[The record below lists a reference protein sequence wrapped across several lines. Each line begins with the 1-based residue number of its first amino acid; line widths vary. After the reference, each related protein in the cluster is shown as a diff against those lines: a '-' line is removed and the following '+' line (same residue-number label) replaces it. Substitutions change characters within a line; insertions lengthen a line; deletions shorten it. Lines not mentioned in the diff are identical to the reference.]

1 MEQTHQR
8 LLSDQ
13 RVGGLAALYLALA
26 YLAAMPYFL
35 VVLNDQGVVDPA
47 ARLALLVNHQGSLYL
62 INLITYVVFGLVL
75 TVLALALAERFS
87 DATPAMARVIAGWGI
102 IWSCLLIAS
111 GTVANLGMESVAAL
125 YVKDAAGAV
134 SAWQIIE
141 PIADGL
147 GGGGGEA
154 LGGPWMLL
162 VSLAGLRSQRL
173 PRALNWLGLATGAAG
188 LVSNLPALRESA
200 VVFGLLQIVWF
211 IWLGIVLLRTKQQLE
226 PKAHDRAVASVQLAG
241 ENR

>member
-13 RVGGLAALYLALA
+13 RVGGLAALYLAIA

-35 VVLNDQGVVDPA
+35 VVLNDQGVVDPV

-87 DATPAMARVIAGWGI
+87 DDTPAMARVIAGWGI

-111 GTVANLGMESVAAL
+111 GTVANLGMEYVAAL
-125 YVKDAAGAV
+125 YVQDAAGAV

-173 PRALNWLGLATGAAG
+173 PRPLNWLGLATGAAG
-188 LVSNLPALRESA
+188 LVSNLPPLRESA
-200 VVFGLLQIVWF
+200 VVFGLLQIGWF
-211 IWLGIVLLRTKQQLE
+211 IWLGIVLLRTKQLE
-226 PKAHDRAVASVQLAG
+226 PKAHERAAVSAQLAG
-241 ENR
+241 EKR